1 MTAPRPAPGAEVL
14 AAALGVLARHAGALP
29 AVTVTWARSA
39 AGAIA
44 AADHRPLALSG
55 PQSMEMTHRLRAA
68 HHAILVGIATVIA
81 DDPLLSVRLLPG
93 TPPQPQ
99 PVVLDSRLRF
109 PLEARLLARTDRK
122 PWIFFCG
129 EPGARRSALETRGA
143 RLFAAAPGPGG
154 VDLYDLLRLLGEQG
168 VRSLMV
174 EGGARVLRAFLAA
187 GFSDQV
193 IVTTSPV
200 PAQGLRGPDLP
211 GFVQSFTEQVGADT
225 VTWGLPNA

>member
-68 HHAILVGIATVIA
+68 HQAILVGISTVIA

-109 PLEARLLARTDRK
+109 PLQARLLARADRK
-122 PWIFFCG
+122 PWIFSRG
-129 EPGARRSALETRGA
+129 EPSERRSALEQRGA
-143 RLFAAAPGPGG
+143 RLFTAAAGPGG
-154 VDLYDLLRLLGEQG
+154 VDLYAVLRALGEHG
-168 VRSLMV
+168 VRSVMV

-187 GFSDQV
+187 GFADQV

-200 PAQGLRGPDLP
+200 AVQGLRGPDLP
-211 GFVQSFTEQVGADT
+211 AFVLSFTEQVGADT